1 MSFICY
7 IFCQHRFSFFFATP
21 TLFIWH
27 CIFDRTG
34 TEGRKSKNNTGKSF
48 PSANLCGS
56 AFTIRVGECPRSV
69 SERDQATVLSR
80 SKVRNAQQVGDKT
93 QFVGRDLPLRDFLL
107 RTSSQVNDMFFL
119 CYRCESGSVTLAP
132 RSNKVRS
139 SAAFTYIIDGG
150 KSRLFFAIHKP
161 KLKLR
166 CLSYLD
172 ACVSTASVSRLV
184 STFLSVY
191 DGPGRCVAID
201 QIEIKLLD
209 IPEGKAVTFA
219 RNDGER
225 LRYQWV
231 ACCDWRLPASGWVVS
246 NFDFL

>member
-1 MSFICY
+1 MVNVNLLNDVLMDTKLEVGV
-7 IFCQHRFSFFFATP
+7 RVMVKTP
-21 TLFIWH
+21 
-27 CIFDRTG
+27 
-34 TEGRKSKNNTGKSF
+34 
-48 PSANLCGS
+48 
-56 AFTIRVGECPRSV
+56 SV
-69 SERDQATVLSR
+69 VVL
-80 SKVRNAQQVGDKT
+80 KPMKI
-93 QFVGRDLPLRDFLL
+93 
-107 RTSSQVNDMFFL
+107 RTSLSAVATDAEQEQRGESRKTTQEKVFL
-119 CYRCESGSVTLAP
+119 RQICVAQRLLSGLANVHGVFQNVIRLPCCHGRRCESGSVTLAP

-139 SAAFTYIIDGG
+139 SAAFTYIIDG
-150 KSRLFFAIHKP
+150 
-161 KLKLR
+161 
-166 CLSYLD
+166 D

-231 ACCDWRLPASGWVVS
+231 ACCDWRLLASGLGGVQYRFPLRCVRLHLEAI
-246 NFDFL
+246 NPVNL